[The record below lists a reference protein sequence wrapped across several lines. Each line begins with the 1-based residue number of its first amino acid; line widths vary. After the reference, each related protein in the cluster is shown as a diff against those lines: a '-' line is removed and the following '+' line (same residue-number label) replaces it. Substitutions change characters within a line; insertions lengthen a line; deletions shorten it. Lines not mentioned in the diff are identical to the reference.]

1 MSARYRRL
9 RASLGEWVASE
20 RGVIDLRVAALRPL
34 IIGTLRRA
42 LLILLGLQTSIIAA
56 LIAIDSWRKRYRSQG
71 AFPRSKSQPVPIGEV
86 EIQLYTYGEDLY
98 EAMLAAIRGAKKRV
112 LLETFIWKDDRVG
125 RAFKRELEQ
134 AAERGI
140 EVYVIFDGFAN
151 LVVPRRFK
159 RFSPSLHVLEYPV
172 FPQLTRLLDPR
183 RYGRDHRK
191 ILVVDGN
198 IGFIGGYN
206 IGAAYA
212 TEWRDTHVQ
221 VSGAG
226 AWDLQ
231 NAFIDFWNMHCG
243 DSLPMLRDEGA
254 RIWESRIRVHRNV
267 PRMLV
272 FPIRAMYL
280 EAIDR
285 AQHHIYFTH
294 AYFIPDR
301 AIRRG
306 LLAAAE
312 RGVDVRIL
320 LPETSNH
327 VVADWLARGFYS
339 TLLAGG
345 VKLLLYQNAMVH
357 AKTATIDGKWSTIGT
372 ANLDRLS
379 LAGNYE
385 INVEFYDDAL
395 ANQME
400 EIFAKDSTNTHELT
414 LEGWSQ
420 RPLVAKFSETVLAP
434 LRPLL

>member
-1 MSARYRRL
+1 
-9 RASLGEWVASE
+9 VAQ
-20 RGVIDLRVAALRPL
+20 ALPL
-34 IIGTLRRA
+34 AGRI
-42 LLILLGLQTSIIAA
+42 
-56 LIAIDSWRKRYRSQG
+56 
-71 AFPRSKSQPVPIGEV
+71 V
-86 EIQLYTYGEDLY
+86 EIKLFTYGEDLY
-98 EAMLAAIRGAKKRV
+98 EAMLESIRRAEKRI

-125 RAFKRELEQ
+125 RRFKHELYL
-134 AAERGI
+134 ATKRGV

-159 RFSPSLHVLEYPV
+159 RFPAPIHVLEYPV
-172 FPQLTRLLDPR
+172 FPKPWRLLDPR

-198 IGFIGGYN
+198 VGFIGGYN

-243 DSLPMLRDEGA
+243 ARLPMLRDEGA

-280 EAIDR
+280 EAI
-285 AQHHIYFTH
+285 
-294 AYFIPDR
+294 
-301 AIRRG
+301 
-306 LLAAAE
+306 
-312 RGVDVRIL
+312 IL

-327 VVADWLARGFYS
+327 IVADWLARGFYT

-345 VKLLLYQNAMVH
+345 IKLLLYQNAMVH
-357 AKTATIDGKWSTIGT
+357 AKTATIDGRWSTIGT

-385 INVEFYDDAL
+385 INVEFFDDAL
-395 ANQME
+395 AQQME
-400 EIFAKDSTNTHELT
+400 EIFAKDSTNVHELT
-414 LEGWSQ
+414 LEKWQ
-420 RPLVAKFSETVLAP
+420 RRPLAAKFSETVLAP

>member
-1 MSARYRRL
+1 MSIKSNLSRL
-9 RASLGEWVASE
+9 LELLK
-20 RGVIDLRVAALRPL
+20 IDLLGLRTL
-34 IIGTLRRA
+34 VVRTLRRA
-42 LLILLGLQTSIIAA
+42 LLVLLGLQTVVISA
-56 LIAIDSWRKRYRSQG
+56 LIAIDSWRKRNRPQG
-71 AFPRSKSQPVPIGEV
+71 GFPRTQPAAVPIGDV
-86 EIQLYTYGEDLY
+86 EIKLYTYGEDLY
-98 EAMLAAIRGAKKRV
+98 AAMLAAIRQARKRV

-125 RAFKRELEQ
+125 RAFKQELER
-134 AAERGI
+134 ATERGV
-140 EVYVIFDGFAN
+140 EVYLIFDGFAN

-159 RFSPSLHVLEYPV
+159 RFPPAMHVLEYPV
-172 FPQLTRLLDPR
+172 FPKPWRMLDPR

-212 TEWRDTHVQ
+212 TEWRDTHVR

-243 DSLPMLRDEGA
+243 ARLPMLRDEGA

-327 VVADWLARGFYS
+327 VVADWLARGFYT

-345 VKLLLYQNAMVH
+345 IKLLLYQNAMVH

-385 INVEFYDDAL
+385 INVEFYDDGL
-395 ANQME
+395 AEEME
-400 EIFAKDSTNTHELT
+400 QIFANDSTNAHELT
-414 LEGWSQ
+414 LDEWSR

>member
-1 MSARYRRL
+1 MIPPLVIRTVK
-9 RASLGEWVASE
+9 RAFL
-20 RGVIDLRVAALRPL
+20 
-34 IIGTLRRA
+34 T
-42 LLILLGLQTSIIAA
+42 LLGAQASVISVLV
-56 LIAIDSWRKRYRSQG
+56 AIDTWRKRYRAQG
-71 AFPRSKSQPVPIGEV
+71 AFPRSRLEPLMIGDNELR
-86 EIQLYTYGEDLY
+86 LYSYGEDLY
-98 EAMLAAIRGAKKRV
+98 AAMLAAIRQAEQRI

-125 RAFKRELEQ
+125 QEFKQELIR
-134 AAERGI
+134 AAERGV

-159 RFSPSLHVLEYPV
+159 RFPPSLHVLEFPV
-172 FPQLTRLLDPR
+172 LPKPWRLLDPR

-191 ILVVDGN
+191 IMIVDGR

-212 TEWRDTHVQ
+212 TDWRDTHVQ
-221 VSGAG
+221 LTGAT
-226 AWDLQ
+226 AWDLE
-231 NAFIDFWNMHCG
+231 NAFIDFWNLHCDG
-243 DSLPMLRDEGA
+243 RLPPLRDQGA
-254 RIWESRIRVHRNV
+254 RVWEPRIKVHRNV
-267 PRMLV
+267 PTMLV
-272 FPIRAMYL
+272 FPIRAIYL

-285 AQHHIYFTH
+285 AQHHIYLTH

-301 AIRRG
+301 AILRG
-306 LLAAAE
+306 LLQAAE

-327 VVADWLARGFYS
+327 VVADWLARGFYRQ
-339 TLLAGG
+339 LLAGG
-345 VKLLLYQNAMVH
+345 VKLLLYQHAMVH

-385 INVEFYDDAL
+385 INIEFYDEGL
-395 ANQME
+395 ARQME

-414 LEGWSQ
+414 LHEWNQ
-420 RPLVAKFSETVLAP
+420 RPLIAKLSETILAP

>member
-1 MSARYRRL
+1 MKNTL
-9 RASLGEWVASE
+9 
-20 RGVIDLRVAALRPL
+20 AALRPL
-34 IIGTLRRA
+34 LLQTLKRG
-42 LLILLGLQTSIIAA
+42 LLALLGLQTVIIGV
-56 LIAIDSWRKRYRSQG
+56 LIGIDSWRKRYRSQG
-71 AFPRSKSQPVPIGEV
+71 AFPRSQSEPVPIGEV

-98 EAMLAAIRGAKKRV
+98 EAMLAAIRQAKQRV

-125 RAFKRELEQ
+125 RAFKQELTR
-134 AAERGI
+134 ATERGV
-140 EVYVIFDGFAN
+140 EVYIIFDGFAN

-159 RFSPSLHVLEYPV
+159 RFPPAMHVLEYPV
-172 FPQLTRLLDPR
+172 FPKPWRLLDPR

-212 TEWRDTHVQ
+212 TEWRDTHVK
-221 VSGAG
+221 VSGVG

-243 DSLPMLRDEGA
+243 GRLPMLRDEGA

-345 VKLLLYQNAMVH
+345 IKLLLYQNAMVH

-395 ANQME
+395 ARQME
-400 EIFAKDSTNTHELT
+400 EIFAKDSTNVHELT
-414 LEGWSQ
+414 LEEWTQ
-420 RPLVAKFSETVLAP
+420 RPLLAKFSETVLSP
-434 LRPLL
+434 LSPLL

>member
-1 MSARYRRL
+1 MSINENRL
-9 RASLGEWVASE
+9 LAA
-20 RGVIDLRVAALRPL
+20 LRDPNALLINILALRPL
-34 IIGTLRRA
+34 VFRALRRA
-42 LLILLGLQTSIIAA
+42 LVVLLGLQSGVI
-56 LIAIDSWRKRYRSQG
+56 LVLSAIDSWRKRFRSQG
-71 AFPRSKSQPVPIGEV
+71 AFPRSQSQPVPIGDV
-86 EIQLYTYGEDLY
+86 EIKLFTYGEDLY
-98 EAMLAAIRGAKKRV
+98 EAMLEAIRRAEKRI

-125 RAFKRELEQ
+125 RRFKHELYLATQ
-134 AAERGI
+134 RGVD
-140 EVYVIFDGFAN
+140 VYVIFDGFAN

-159 RFSPSLHVLEYPV
+159 RFPAPIHVLEYPV
-172 FPQLTRLLDPR
+172 FPKPWRLLDPR

-198 IGFIGGYN
+198 VGFIGGYN

-243 DSLPMLRDEGA
+243 GRLPMLRDEGA

-285 AQHHIYFTH
+285 AQRHIYFTH

-327 VVADWLARGFYS
+327 IVADWLARGFYT

-357 AKTATIDGKWSTIGT
+357 AKTATIDGRWSTIGT

-385 INVEFYDDAL
+385 INVEFFDDAL
-395 ANQME
+395 AQQME
-400 EIFAKDSTNTHELT
+400 EIFAKDSTNVHELT
-414 LEGWSQ
+414 LEEWER